1 MIGQT
6 ISHYEIIDKLGEGG
20 MGIVYKAHDN
30 KLDRTVALKFLGHHI
45 GSSDDEKARFINEAK
60 AASALDHVNI
70 CNIHAIEESEEGS
83 LFIVMAFYEG
93 MSLSERIEKG
103 PLPIEDAI
111 NYAIQISSG
120 LQKAHDK
127 KIIHRDLKPAN
138 IFITDDNQVKII
150 DFGLAKAANQGII
163 TKTGTALGT
172 APYMSPEQ
180 STAVQSDHRTDVWSL
195 GVVLYEMITGLR
207 PFKSEYASA
216 LVYSILNEEPE
227 PVTALRTGVPMELEK
242 IVQKCLEK
250 DPADR
255 YQRTDDLIVD
265 LRRVLKGQSHPSQS
279 KVFSPDQKGVKV
291 APLRSTLRLKSKPV
305 LFTAVVMFVAV
316 TGLFY
321 LFPEKTLS
329 EEVLQSIAVLPLED
343 LSPDPD
349 DAFFSAGIHEDII
362 IQLSRIGDLQVIA
375 RSSVL
380 NYGTGQRNIR
390 DISNELGVQNILEG
404 SIRRVSDRVR
414 VTVTLTDALTN
425 RTIWADTFDRNLT
438 DIFAI
443 QSEIAFEIARA
454 LETQLTES
462 EEKQIALQPTAVPEA
477 YELFL
482 RAREYFKS
490 PGALYENLNHAEVM
504 LKRAIARDPE
514 FAHAHALLSRVY
526 SSMWWFNHQTNPETL
541 ELSLESAR
549 QAFRINPDLAEAYI
563 AMGYYHY
570 HGYRDYTKALEN
582 FNIAL
587 KSQPNN
593 ADIISAIAFVER
605 RLGRFDDSIRNLE
618 KAIVLDPRN
627 LNLNFNNAHSKMLNR
642 QFEEA
647 DNEFRKILEFAPH
660 LDVTKILITL
670 NRILWKG
677 DTDAV
682 RDLLHE
688 NRAMRAEFAGD
699 WIRFKILIRDYE
711 GVINIV
717 RDVPRD
723 LYEGQLFLYT
733 QSFVKALAYDYA
745 GEPEAAREYYQKA
758 LKEYNEKEETYTDD
772 PRYRAALGRIYAG
785 LGNSD
790 EAIKNGMH
798 TVQLITDLVDALEA
812 PPYIHE
818 LAIIYAALNKPAEA
832 VEILR
837 DLLSSPGYI
846 TIPRLKI
853 EPAWDSIRN
862 TAEFRQM
869 LRDFEHQV
877 I

>member
-20 MGIVYKAHDN
+20 MGVVYKAHDR
-30 KLDRTVALKFLGHHI
+30 KLGRTVALKFLNHHI
-45 GSSDDEKARFINEAK
+45 GSSDEEKARFINEAK
-60 AASALDHVNI
+60 AASALDHGNI
-70 CNIHAIEESEEGS
+70 CNIHAIDESEDGS

-93 MSLSERIEKG
+93 ISLKNLIEKG
-103 PLPIEDAI
+103 PLPIKDVV
-111 NYAIQISSG
+111 NYAIQIASG
-120 LQKAHDK
+120 LQKAHEK

-138 IFITDDNQVKII
+138 ILITNDDQVKII
-150 DFGLAKAANQGII
+150 DFGLAKAANQAIL
-163 TKTGTALGT
+163 TKTGSTLGT

-180 STAVQSDHRTDVWSL
+180 STGVLADHRTDTWSL
-195 GVVLYEMITGLR
+195 GVILYEMITGLR
-207 PFKSEYASA
+207 PFKSEYESA

-250 DPADR
+250 EPADR

-265 LRRVLKGQSHPSQS
+265 LRKVLREESRPSFS
-279 KVFSPDQKGVKV
+279 KVLSSNGKHQNGTPHHTYF
-291 APLRSTLRLKSKPV
+291 RIKSKPV
-305 LFTAVVMFVAV
+305 LFAAVVLFFVII
-316 TGLFY
+316 GLLY
-321 LFPEKTLS
+321 LTPEETLS
-329 EEVLQSIAVLPLED
+329 EDKFRSIAVLPLEN

-349 DAFFSAGIHEDII
+349 DAFFSAGMHEDII

-380 NYGTGQRNIR
+380 GYATGQRNIR
-390 DISNELGVQNILEG
+390 DISNELGVQSILEG
-404 SIRRVSDRVR
+404 SVRRVSDRVR
-414 VTVTLTDALTN
+414 VTVTLTDAFTN
-425 RTIWADTFDRNLT
+425 RTLWADTFDRNLT

-477 YELFL
+477 YEFYL

-490 PGALYENLNHAEVM
+490 PGAMYENFNHAEM
-504 LKRAIARDPE
+504 LLKRAISRDPE

-526 SSMWWFNHQTNPETL
+526 SSMWWFKHQTTPETL
-541 ELSLESAR
+541 ELSYESVR
-549 QAFRINPDLAEAYI
+549 QAFNINPDLAEAYI

-570 HGYRDYTKALEN
+570 HGYRDYAKALEN
-582 FNIAL
+582 YNIAL

-618 KAIVLDPRN
+618 RAIALDPRN
-627 LNLNFNNAHSKMLNR
+627 LNLSFNNAHSKMLNR

-647 DNEFRKILEFAPH
+647 ENEFRKILEFAPH
-660 LDVTKILITL
+660 IEVANIMITL

-677 DTDAV
+677 DIDDV
-682 RDLLHE
+682 HDFFRE
-688 NRAMRAEFAGD
+688 NPGIKTGFPGD

-711 GVINIV
+711 GAIKTV

-723 LYEGQLFLYT
+723 LYDGQLHLYT
-733 QSFVKALAYDYA
+733 QSYVKAIAYDYA
-745 GEPEAAREYYQKA
+745 GEPDAAREYYQKA
-758 LKEYNEKEETYTDD
+758 LKEYEEMEETYTDD

-798 TVQLITDLVDALEA
+798 SVQLITDLVDALEA

-818 LAIIYAALNKPAEA
+818 LAIIYAALNKPAES

-837 DLLSSPGYI
+837 ELLSNPGYL
-846 TIPRLKI
+846 TIPRLNL

-862 TAEFRQM
+862 TPEFRQ
-869 LRDFEHQV
+869 LLKDFDHQV